1 MMYGPI
7 SKKMKGVSRPSR
19 STALRWISPALA
31 VMMVWGLT
39 GAAGARASGQGASES
54 KEAGPA
60 ATCPGTPAQCFADVL
75 PSNPFYAFINRIY
88 EQDLV
93 TGYPCGGTGE
103 PCDADNR
110 PYYRPA
116 NSVTRGQMAKF
127 IDNARHL
134 PQIDIEAASSTA
146 LIVVSNTTGIGVHG
160 SSPNNWGVAGD
171 STNGYGVRGNSPNGV
186 GVVGNSTDG
195 TGVIGTSTNSY
206 GVYGEG
212 AGDGVKG
219 HSNGFGVEGES
230 TGAAGIYSAGVY
242 GSSENA
248 KGVWGIST
256 NGVGI
261 YGYSTNSDAGFF
273 GGNVT
278 ITGTCTGC
286 LGVSQ
291 MDDPL
296 DPANKYLY
304 NSAVES
310 PDMLDIYNGNVTTDA
325 NGEATVTLPDY
336 FEALNRDFR
345 YQVTPVGQ
353 FAQAIVW
360 QEIKDN
366 RFIIKTDKPGVK
378 VSWMV
383 TGIRNDPY
391 SQQHAVTPEV
401 DKPAGE
407 QGTYLHPGAYG
418 QPDSKT
424 LTYDLKQQL
433 RQGSGTTR
441 P

>member
-1 MMYGPI
+1 MPWLGDNNDVRTYFEEDERRFQAIAIYRATLDFAGSGGYDGLGPYRCGRGKSFRTRCFRI
-7 SKKMKGVSRPSR
+7 
-19 STALRWISPALA
+19 
-31 VMMVWGLT
+31 
-39 GAAGARASGQGASES
+39 

-261 YGYSTNSDAGFF
+261 YGYSTNSDAGFS
-273 GGNVT
+273 GGT
-278 ITGTCTGC
+278 
-286 LGVSQ
+286 
-291 MDDPL
+291 
-296 DPANKYLY
+296 
-304 NSAVES
+304 S
-310 PDMLDIYNGNVTTDA
+310 P
-325 NGEATVTLPDY
+325 
-336 FEALNRDFR
+336 
-345 YQVTPVGQ
+345 
-353 FAQAIVW
+353 
-360 QEIKDN
+360 
-366 RFIIKTDKPGVK
+366 
-378 VSWMV
+378 
-383 TGIRNDPY
+383 
-391 SQQHAVTPEV
+391 
-401 DKPAGE
+401 
-407 QGTYLHPGAYG
+407 
-418 QPDSKT
+418 
-424 LTYDLKQQL
+424 
-433 RQGSGTTR
+433 
-441 P
+441 